1 MGLPRKLK
9 NINAY
14 GANTS
19 YLGVIGEYEE
29 PKLALSTD
37 DWRGGGMLGPVKIDK
52 GLEAMEATSPW
63 AATPPG

>member
-19 YLGVIGEYEE
+19 YLGTLGEFEE
-29 PKLALSTD
+29 PKLAIATD
-37 DWRGGGMLGPVKIDK
+37 DWRGGGMIRS
-52 GLEAMEATSPW
+52 EEHTSELQSH
-63 AATPPG
+63 